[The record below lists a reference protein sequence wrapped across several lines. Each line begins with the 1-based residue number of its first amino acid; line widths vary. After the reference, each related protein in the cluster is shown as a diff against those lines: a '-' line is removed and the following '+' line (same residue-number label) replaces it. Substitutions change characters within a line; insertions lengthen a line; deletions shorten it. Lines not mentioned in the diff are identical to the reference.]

1 MKKLLYIIAL
11 CALFASCEKP
21 EEPIVD
27 EALALTAS
35 ADSVVCEPQLGD
47 VTALQLEWTAGTNR
61 GTGSAISYTLD
72 MSIDGVS
79 DAPVQFVIG
88 RTSDRT
94 LTWSHIQLS
103 DTLCKYFPKMEEKK
117 FYTCTLRMRA
127 LVQMTDEEQVS
138 EPVHIVIARN
148 PSVLGLLLQSDS
160 VSCFPSMNDQIAWQ
174 IRWTPADNH
183 GVEQEIIYTVDIDKD
198 STFTAGVHFT
208 LDSAY
213 RALELSHADLTKMID
228 QSFPEMNEN
237 RFYTLYLRVRAKIA
251 QSNEEQFSSA
261 VGVQVCRYA
270 NEVSPLLMVGDA
282 APNGWDKDRATPMPL
297 DENDPNR
304 HVWQGTLQKGE
315 FKFLVSKQDWF
326 PCYVCNYDAP
336 TQMVCREN
344 DNDGYY
350 DFKWVVPA
358 TGEYRI
364 EADTKQMTIAIIPV
378 GEGMH
383 LYLIGDATPVGW
395 EREKALQMDRD
406 ENNPNMHTWQGL
418 LKEGEF
424 KMLTSTEDWYPCY
437 VKNGADETKM
447 EYCEHEGD
455 QMDFKWYIKTP
466 GEYRI
471 EADIKLN
478 MISITYVAGDGSLY
492 LVGDATPNGWDK
504 DHATLMNR
512 DAEHPNIHT
521 WQGDLK
527 RGEFKMLTSLKDWNP
542 CYVRDKD
549 DASKMVYRENDEA
562 YEDLKWYVST
572 AGEYRITANTEAMT
586 ILIEYLTQE
595 EHSHI
600 YMIGDATPGGWSWDD
615 ITEMDHPQA
624 HIFTYEGTLK
634 AGDLKFPTE
643 IKTDWSGTMIYA
655 PRPDCVPVLQ
665 DEYDEHAGS
674 PDNKWKIPAEG
685 IWRIKIDTQN
695 KTISF
700 KQL

>member
-282 APNGWDKDRATPMPL
+282 AP
-297 DENDPNR
+297 
-304 HVWQGTLQKGE
+304 
-315 FKFLVSKQDWF
+315 
-326 PCYVCNYDAP
+326 
-336 TQMVCREN
+336 
-344 DNDGYY
+344 
-350 DFKWVVPA
+350 
-358 TGEYRI
+358 
-364 EADTKQMTIAIIPV
+364 
-378 GEGMH
+378 
-383 LYLIGDATPVGW
+383 
-395 EREKALQMDRD
+395 
-406 ENNPNMHTWQGL
+406 
-418 LKEGEF
+418 
-424 KMLTSTEDWYPCY
+424 
-437 VKNGADETKM
+437 
-447 EYCEHEGD
+447 
-455 QMDFKWYIKTP
+455 
-466 GEYRI
+466 
-471 EADIKLN
+471 
-478 MISITYVAGDGSLY
+478 
-492 LVGDATPNGWDK
+492 
-504 DHATLMNR
+504 
-512 DAEHPNIHT
+512 
-521 WQGDLK
+521 K
-527 RGEFKMLTSLKDWNP
+527 RMG
-542 CYVRDKD
+542 
-549 DASKMVYRENDEA
+549 
-562 YEDLKWYVST
+562 
-572 AGEYRITANTEAMT
+572 
-586 ILIEYLTQE
+586 
-595 EHSHI
+595 
-600 YMIGDATPGGWSWDD
+600 
-615 ITEMDHPQA
+615 
-624 HIFTYEGTLK
+624 
-634 AGDLKFPTE
+634 
-643 IKTDWSGTMIYA
+643 
-655 PRPDCVPVLQ
+655 
-665 DEYDEHAGS
+665 
-674 PDNKWKIPAEG
+674 
-685 IWRIKIDTQN
+685 
-695 KTISF
+695 
-700 KQL
+700 